1 MSQVQVK
8 NVSSA
13 TVIITAPDVNLRR
26 ELIPGR
32 VIPLSKADFEELSFD
47 PGMQNLLRAGYLQI
61 KGMDEEAKQVV
72 ADAVQQADDASVLT
86 VDEIRKIYEGKN
98 VTKFAKV
105 IAKASPATRDTM
117 VKLAV
122 EMDVTSPGFT
132 ALLKKYCDVD
142 VIQAIA
148 YKHQAESKEA

>member
-13 TVIITAPDVNLRR
+13 TVVITAPDVNLRR

-32 VIPLSKADFEELSFD
+32 VIPLSKDDFEELSFD
-47 PGMQNLLRAGYLQI
+47 PGMQNLLRAGYLQV
-61 KGMDEEAKQVV
+61 KGMDEGAKQIV
-72 ADAVQQADDASVLT
+72 ADTVQQADDTSILT
-86 VDEIRKIYEGKN
+86 VDEIRKIYEDKN

-105 IAKASPATRDTM
+105 ISKASPATRDTM

-122 EMDVTSPGFT
+122 EMDITSPGFT

-148 YKHQAESKEA
+148 FKHQAESKED